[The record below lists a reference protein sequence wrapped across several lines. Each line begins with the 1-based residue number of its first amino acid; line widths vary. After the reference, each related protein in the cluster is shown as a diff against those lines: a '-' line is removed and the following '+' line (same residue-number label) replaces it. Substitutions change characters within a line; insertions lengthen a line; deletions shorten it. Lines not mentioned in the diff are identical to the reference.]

1 MAELTIENLIK
12 IILGILVFVAVV
24 TGVYLV
30 FKNNILDFFKNLG
43 GNESSQSGRLVL
55 SLIK

>member
-1 MAELTIENLIK
+1 MVELTTENLIK

-24 TGVYLV
+24 FGVYLA

-43 GNESSQSGRLVL
+43 GNETGNVIL
-55 SLIK
+55 SLIR